1 MSFIIN
7 NHYKEKKIFL
17 KIIKN
22 KKHKII
28 SIKENFKYFFQLYS
42 FHFIILSFYHF
53 IDNSRKLGK
62 ISLLYKSISFSYS
75 SKLILFTY
83 FSSILEP

>member
-28 SIKENFKYFFQLYS
+28 SIEENFKYFFNYI
-42 FHFIILSFYHF
+42 HFILSFYHF
-53 IDNSRKLGK
+53 I
-62 ISLLYKSISFSYS
+62 ILLI
-75 SKLILFTY
+75 TQ
-83 FSSILEP
+83 EN